1 MGYQVYVN
9 AVYGVQLNKSDLEV
23 VDVERGCSHELLDTP
38 AKFCP
43 ECGKP
48 AFVEVRKKILVPSTL
63 DDFKRDYDD
72 DSFILGVSLG
82 SLDTY
87 NDKPNTVRKITEEE
101 KLELKDFLEAYGF
114 KQAPQIWLVLQ
125 HSY

>member
-1 MGYQVYVN
+1 MGYSVYVN
-9 AVYGVQLNKSDLEV
+9 LVYGVQLDKSALEV
-23 VDVERGCSHELLDTP
+23 VNVERGCSHDLPDTP

-48 AFVEVRKKILVPSTL
+48 AFIEVRKKILIPSTL

-72 DSFILGVSLG
+72 DSFILGMSLG
-82 SLDTY
+82 SIDTY
-87 NDKPNTVRKITEEE
+87 HDKPNTVREVTEEE
-101 KLELKDFLEAYGF
+101 KLELKDFLDAYGI
-114 KQAPQIWLVLQ
+114 KQTPKVWLVLR